1 MDLVTYLCFKRPL
14 DFLSGGNFSAFGS
27 AEKGS
32 QERLLFFPT
41 PILAAAAF
49 ARGFDTS
56 NSQAIV
62 AGYHSVDHSDR
73 GASMLG
79 NFTGFSRI
87 NQSVIDDQ
95 PTLPIEG
102 AWLLLPFRFHY
113 FG

>member
-14 DFLSGGNFSAFGS
+14 DFSGSGNFPTFGS

-41 PILAAAAF
+41 PILAAATSTDCGLDA
-49 ARGFDTS
+49 S
-56 NSQAIV
+56 NSQTIV
-62 AGYHSVDHSDR
+62 VGHHSVDHSDR

-87 NQSVIDDQ
+87 NHSVIDD
-95 PTLPIEG
+95 
-102 AWLLLPFRFHY
+102 
-113 FG
+113 